1 MIYNPTYEP
10 NRFLSKVLSWR
21 LRALLIGIDSSIFY
35 ENNAPSTYFSAQ
47 NVANTNSFPKIY
59 EEEYSSRYSSSTIS
73 RNLIFFY
80 SSL

>member
-47 NVANTNSFPKIY
+47 NTNSFRNLPIY
-59 EEEYSSRYSSSTIS
+59 EERIIIA
-73 RNLIFFY
+73 LFLFY
-80 SSL
+80 K